1 MFNYGH
7 TQEKFEYHMG
17 GSEQV
22 FDDREDKTNNVKVV
36 QYLPEDGDA
45 FEEYMR
51 RDYENCELRSAV
63 LEIL

>member
-1 MFNYGH
+1 MILTKEH
-7 TQEKFEYHMG
+7 IDQHDDI
-17 GSEQV
+17 
-22 FDDREDKTNNVKVV
+22 FDGDSDANGYKTNNVKVV
-36 QYLPEDGDA
+36 QYLQEDGDA